1 MTQTAMIQV
10 ALEMWGSLFCLVLAA
25 AVYLIGDR
33 KTKETSDLIL
43 IQLSNAV
50 LLICDS
56 IAWIYR
62 GNTTEVGYYAVR
74 ISNFLCFEINFLNLM
89 LYTRYMTVCI
99 CRKGRLNR
107 WCNYL
112 LKGVYLLT
120 AVGIVLVIVSQFNHM
135 CYSFDEYNRYYRTRW
150 CWLLQIIGIIGML
163 TDLSV
168 LLYYRKRLKK
178 LRFWALLSYIM
189 LPAAAEIILLFF
201 YGLSLGYFALTIS
214 TIIMFMS
221 LLIEQTDKLAKRE
234 KELADMQVNIMLSQ
248 IQPHFLYNSLNSI
261 YYLCGKDTQAAR
273 KAISDFSDYLRGNLD
288 SLKRSTPIPFL
299 TELKHVEVYLSLE
312 KMRYEDELEIVYD
325 IQTTAFSVPAL
336 TVQPIVENAVRHGL
350 GRKIA
355 GGKVTISTREF
366 PDRYEI
372 QVADDGVGYD
382 ANEIH
387 DDNKSHVGI
396 ENVRMRLG
404 SMCNGS
410 LNIVGVHGIGTVAT
424 IEIPK
429 DRNRKAHWGKDEI
442 SRDYDRR

>member
-1 MTQTAMIQV
+1 
-10 ALEMWGSLFCLVLAA
+10 
-25 AVYLIGDR
+25 
-33 KTKETSDLIL
+33 
-43 IQLSNAV
+43 
-50 LLICDS
+50 
-56 IAWIYR
+56 
-62 GNTTEVGYYAVR
+62 
-74 ISNFLCFEINFLNLM
+74 
-89 LYTRYMTVCI
+89 
-99 CRKGRLNR
+99 
-107 WCNYL
+107 
-112 LKGVYLLT
+112 
-120 AVGIVLVIVSQFNHM
+120 
-135 CYSFDEYNRYYRTRW
+135 
-150 CWLLQIIGIIGML
+150 
-163 TDLSV
+163 
-168 LLYYRKRLKK
+168 
-178 LRFWALLSYIM
+178 
-189 LPAAAEIILLFF
+189 
-201 YGLSLGYFALTIS
+201 
-214 TIIMFMS
+214 
-221 LLIEQTDKLAKRE
+221 
-234 KELADMQVNIMLSQ
+234 MLSQ

-273 KAISDFSDYLRGNLD
+273 RAISDFSDYLRGNLD

-312 KMRYEDELEIVYD
+312 KMRYEDELQIVYD

-404 SMCNGS
+404 SMCNGT

-429 DRNRKAHWGKDEI
+429 DRSRKVRWGKDEI